1 MKLYVILLNWNGWK
15 DTIACMQSLLVS
27 TCQEFR
33 IIVCDN
39 GSSDDSIVRI
49 SQWAQEMI
57 PGQWGTVARG
67 STLTELDMVDLP
79 RVIVMDNLANLGFAA
94 GCNTGMALALQDPQ
108 CQYLWL
114 LNNDT
119 EVESTAIEAVIRYMD
134 DHADVGI
141 CGSTLIY
148 HHDRC
153 MVQAYG
159 GSAYSRWL
167 GKSRHLGAFSDARH
181 LPCAKDVSV
190 IEAQTTYVVG
200 AAMMIRRQLLERTGL
215 LYEGYFLYYEEL
227 DLACRAAA
235 FGRIGYA
242 HDSLVYHKE
251 GASIG
256 THASGGSPLSLYYL
270 FRNRLRFTWRFY
282 PVCLPSVFLYATW
295 ELCKLI
301 LKRRWPQ
308 AWATFRGLAWLPA
321 PAPAVRKRVF

>member
-15 DTIACMQSLLVS
+15 DTIACMQSLLAS
-27 TCQEFR
+27 SYQELR
-33 IIVCDN
+33 IVVCDN
-39 GSSDDSIVRI
+39 GSRDDSLIRLE
-49 SQWAQEMI
+49 QWAQETV
-57 PGQWGTVARG
+57 PGQWSSVVHGCTLSAQAVA
-67 STLTELDMVDLP
+67 ELP
-79 RVIVMDNLANLGFAA
+79 RVIIMDNQANLGFAA
-94 GCNTGMALALQDPQ
+94 GCNTGMALALQDPE

-119 EVESTAIEAVIRYMD
+119 EVAPTAIERVLHYMD
-134 DHADVGI
+134 QHTDIGI

-148 HHDRC
+148 HHDRH

-159 GSAYSRWL
+159 GSAYCRWL

-181 LPCAKDVSV
+181 LPTAKDVPA
-190 IEAQTTYVVG
+190 IEAETTYVVG
-200 AAMMIRRQLLERTGL
+200 AAMMLRRQLLERTGL

-227 DLACRAAA
+227 DLACRAAP

-242 HDSLVYHKE
+242 HDSVVYHKE

-282 PVCLPSVFLYATW
+282 PACLPTVFLYALW

-321 PAPAVRKRVF
+321 PVVRR